1 VNTATDTSSFTP
13 ACRKR
18 RIKCG
23 EERPTCHNCSK
34 SRRQCEGYNQRVVFK
49 DPINIYRPSQ
59 ASASSHVSSSQLTS
73 SSRRGES
80 SQKPLPP
87 LGPLPIAPR
96 PTVSSA
102 TTSDAAAPSTER
114 TTYGFDVEQAD
125 TTATRQSRSHPASQ
139 SDSNPAPINR
149 SHLPG
154 KRIETSPLDKSEHYD
169 SNAPGNTEDDS
180 RDTEPVTSA
189 QMDLVGWFEG
199 PTSSSLQFIEQF
211 YDSNSSL
218 PAIAT
223 SYGSYPTLSNLPRA
237 SASSASSGAPFT
249 SRGADGPAL
258 TAEDLVPKAEET
270 SQKRYERAQFSA
282 AEQLPSYAPASQVA
296 FDYPE
301 PVPTQWYPDED
312 DPFDVSDDD
321 ANEAE
326 YGTSGDW
333 QDLSNDTHLVKNDLG
348 IAVALQAQQVG
359 QDVHLRSFTSFID
372 RPDMLAT
379 YLPSPQS
386 SPLNDSMTARIF
398 CHFINVTGPS
408 ISMFERHPANPSL
421 LFQGHPIPRSQQHI
435 WTCKYPIPL
444 IFASGFD
451 LTLNQT
457 PFRP

>member
-1 VNTATDTSSFTP
+1 MRTIWPVVNSAADTASFTP

-23 EERPTCHNCSK
+23 EERPTCHNCTK
-34 SRRQCEGYNQRVVFK
+34 SRRQCEGYNQRVIFK

-59 ASASSHVSSSQLTS
+59 ASSSSHVSSSQLIS

-87 LGPLPIAPR
+87 LGPLPIAPK

-102 TTSDAAAPSTER
+102 ATSDAAARSPER
-114 TTYGFDVEQAD
+114 TTYGFDVKQAD
-125 TTATRQSRSHPASQ
+125 TTATRLPLSHPASQ
-139 SDSNPAPINR
+139 SDNDPASINR
-149 SHLPG
+149 AHLPG
-154 KRIETSPLDKSEHYD
+154 KSIETSPLDKSEHDD
-169 SNAPGNTEDDS
+169 SNAPQNTEQGP
-180 RDTEPVTSA
+180 RETVPVTSE
-189 QMDLVGWFEG
+189 QMNLVGWFEG

-223 SYGSYPTLSNLPRA
+223 SYGSYQTLPDWPRA
-237 SASSASSGAPFT
+237 SASSASSSAPFP

-258 TAEDLVPKAEET
+258 TAEDLVPKAEE
-270 SQKRYERAQFSA
+270 SSHKLYERAQFSA
-282 AEQLPSYAPASQVA
+282 AEQLPSHEPPSQVA
-296 FDYPE
+296 SEYPE
-301 PVPTQWYPDED
+301 PVPAQWYPDED
-312 DPFDVSDDD
+312 DPYDVSDDD

-326 YGTSGDW
+326 YGASGDW
-333 QDLSNDTHLVKNDLG
+333 QVSYNNSHLRQHDLG
-348 IAVALQAQQVG
+348 IAVVLQAQQVG
-359 QDVHLRSFTSFID
+359 QDVHPRSFTSFID

-379 YLPSPQS
+379 YMPSPQS

-435 WTCKYPIPL
+435 WTCKYPI
-444 IFASGFD
+444 S
-451 LTLNQT
+451 LTWQVDSI
-457 PFRP
+457 